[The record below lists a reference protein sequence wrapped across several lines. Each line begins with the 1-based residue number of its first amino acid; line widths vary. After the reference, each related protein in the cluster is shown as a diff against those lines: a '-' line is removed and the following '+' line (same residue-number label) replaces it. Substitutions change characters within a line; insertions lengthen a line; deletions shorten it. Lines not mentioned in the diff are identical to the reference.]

1 MFIEVFL
8 FTKSKSETH
17 SRKHIRRNAFEFL
30 ILSTKI
36 QTKGLRKSYSPE
48 NHHKILNFRQRKPP
62 KLPWFCN
69 KDSISET
76 GTSIFCA
83 MFSFI
88 PMVFFNLV
96 SYIRSFIL
104 LLFLSRALPNACKLH
119 SSPKVEFRVIKPK
132 AGLTFCFFQ
141 TCFTSY
147 QDYL

>member
-1 MFIEVFL
+1 MKSTDGMFIEVFL

-17 SRKHIRRNAFEFL
+17 SRKHIHRNAFEFL

-48 NHHKILNFRQRKPP
+48 NHHKMLNFRQRKPP

-76 GTSIFCA
+76 GTSIFCTI
-83 MFSFI
+83 FSFI

-96 SYIRSFIL
+96 SYIRSAVY
-104 LLFLSRALPNACKLH
+104 S
-119 SSPKVEFRVIKPK
+119 
-132 AGLTFCFFQ
+132 
-141 TCFTSY
+141 FTIPLKSAS
-147 QDYL
+147 